1 MTSGFFTT
9 WATWEA
15 LPYLETVSLQML
27 FQEGGPL
34 THVTSVPIK
43 GNNLE
48 INMHTVR
55 KSCEDEGRDW
65 ADTSASQRTSTRA
78 GKQGTKQIFL
88 HRSQKG
94 SNFFSYFYWSILY
107 LRGKSLQSCQTFCD
121 PMDCSPPDSFV
132 PGILQVRILAWVAM
146 PSSRGSSQPRIV
158 SASLMSPVLAGK
170 FFITTT
176 TWNLIFSV
184 LSSSVQQSDSGIQI
198 YIRFHILF
206 HYGLS

>member
-1 MTSGFFTT
+1 MYACSVTSLCLTLRPHQLCSLPGSSVHGIFQARILEWVAIFFSRVSSWPRNRNPCFLHLSPEMTSGFFTT

-121 PMDCSPPDSFV
+121 S
-132 PGILQVRILAWVAM
+132 
-146 PSSRGSSQPRIV
+146 
-158 SASLMSPVLAGK
+158 
-170 FFITTT
+170 
-176 TWNLIFSV
+176 N
-184 LSSSVQQSDSGIQI
+184 
-198 YIRFHILF
+198 
-206 HYGLS
+206 GL